1 VTPANATPASS
12 PWQRRTNVKVTVD
25 VDKCQ
30 GHARCAALAPEVFE
44 LDDLRNIATHPGD
57 VRQGLEDQAML
68 GTGVCPERAL
78 WVE

>member
-1 VTPANATPASS
+1 M
-12 PWQRRTNVKVTVD
+12 TNVKLTVD

-44 LDDLRNIATHPGD
+44 LDDLGNIATRSGD
-57 VRQGLEDQAML
+57 VPQGPEDQAML
-68 GTGVCPERAL
+68 GTGACPEHAL